1 MQFRLLPIL
10 LLFVT
15 THLFSQE
22 CPQPTGLFTD
32 NYTFNSSYASVNAN
46 WESLLGTGVQHFLVN
61 YKQLDSLEWNN
72 LANLDSTA
80 TSKIMPFLDF
90 NTTYVW

>member
-1 MQFRLLPIL
+1 MKIIL
-10 LLFVT
+10 LIHHTL
-15 THLFSQE
+15 LLN
-22 CPQPTGLFTD
+22 G
-32 NYTFNSSYASVNAN
+32 N

-80 TSKIMPFLDF
+80 TSKIIAFFDF
-90 NTTYVW
+90 NTTYVWRVGSYCSENYQDPAQNGLL

>member
-32 NYTFNSSYASVNAN
+32 NYAFNSSYASVNAN
-46 WESLLGTGVQHFLVN
+46 WESLLGTMFIILLLITEMWTLCSG
-61 YKQLDSLEWNN
+61 
-72 LANLDSTA
+72 
-80 TSKIMPFLDF
+80 II
-90 NTTYVW
+90 